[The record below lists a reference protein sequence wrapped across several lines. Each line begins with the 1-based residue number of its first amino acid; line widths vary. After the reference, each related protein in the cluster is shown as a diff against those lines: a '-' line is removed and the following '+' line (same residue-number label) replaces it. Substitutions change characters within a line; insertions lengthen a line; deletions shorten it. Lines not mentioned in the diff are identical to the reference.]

1 MLINALVAANRPFE
15 MMEYPNRTHCICQGK
30 GTQAHLFDLVTRF
43 LDRTLMGAPAEG
55 ARERAAASP

>member
-1 MLINALVAANRPFE
+1 VAANRPFE

-43 LDRTLMGAPAEG
+43 LDRNLMAAPPPAAPTG
-55 ARERAAASP
+55 RERAAGGQ